1 MSERK
6 TKGWNTWVFDRLVG
20 FAWAP
25 DLKWDWTADNGDSHT
40 DYVSLARCTRG
51 DLSFMRLTVGPLMLT
66 ASIGL
71 RPKMTPKSDERSGR

>member
-1 MSERK
+1 MSGHK
-6 TKGWNTWVFDRLVG
+6 KKSSNLWVFDRLVG

-51 DLSFMRLTVGPLMLT
+51 DLSFMRLTLGPVMLT
-66 ASIGL
+66 ASINP
-71 RPKMTPKSDERSGR
+71 RPPVSPSPKERQPR